1 MFTKTLE
8 ICEVGN
14 PILRLKAAAIADV
27 KSNDVQKLIDC
38 LIKALKQ
45 SKGVGIAAPQLGISQ
60 RLLVIASHPN
70 IRYPKAPKMEPVAL
84 INPQILSHSEQIE
97 KDWEGCLSVP
107 RIRGLVPRYSSI
119 EVAYTNR
126 YGDREITTFEGFIAR
141 IFQHEYDHLEGKVFL
156 DRVESTLD
164 LISESEYLKLI
175 KSSG

>member
-14 PILRLKAAAIADV
+14 PILRLKAGAIADT
-27 KSNDVQKLIDC
+27 KSADVQKLIDR
-38 LIKALKQ
+38 LIKTLKQ

-60 RLLVIASHPN
+60 RLIIIASHPN
-70 IRYPKAPKMEPVAL
+70 VRYPKAPKMAPVAL
-84 INPQILSHSEQIE
+84 INPQILSHSDHIE

-107 RIRGLVPRYSSI
+107 KIRGLVPRYSSI
-119 EVAYTNR
+119 EVAYINNC
-126 YGDREITTFEGFIAR
+126 GDREITLFDGFIAR

-175 KSSG
+175 KS